1 MFMMHYRCVPRMPQ
15 RSWNVSSIVVSDTIT
30 MEASSILSH
39 MRPEFVFIPP
49 ERQRRVA
56 AERYLKCG

>member
-1 MFMMHYRCVPRMPQ
+1 MPQ